1 MNLIAWAIIACEV
14 LFWVVLLLGLVVRYT
29 LKKPKLGF
37 ALLALTPVIDLLLLA
52 ATGIDLYRGAVAT
65 RAHALAAVYISVS
78 VIFGKS
84 MISWADERYRHYV
97 LKQDQLPAK
106 KYGMAYSVH
115 YAKGTVKHA
124 ISFLLGAGILY
135 GLVYLIND
143 PARTEAL
150 SAIAQLWAIVVGI
163 DGIIMVT
170 YFIWPRKAKG
180 QAGD

>member
-14 LFWVVLLLGLVVRYT
+14 LFWIVLLLGLVVRY
-29 LKKPKLGF
+29 LLNKPKLGF
-37 ALLALTPVIDLLLLA
+37 ALLALTPVVDLLLLA

-78 VIFGKS
+78 IIFGKG
-84 MISWADERYRHYV
+84 MVAWADERFRYYV
-97 LKQDQLPAK
+97 LKQSSLPAK

-124 ISFLLGAGILY
+124 VAFLLGAGILY
-135 GLVYLIND
+135 GLVYLIDD
-143 PARTEAL
+143 PARTDAL
-150 SAIAQLWAIVVGI
+150 SGVAKLWALVLGI
-163 DGIIMVT
+163 DGIIMIT

-180 QAGD
+180 QAGA

>member
-1 MNLIAWAIIACEV
+1 MNLIAWAIIACEA
-14 LFWVVLLLGLVVRYT
+14 LFWIVLLLGLVARYT
-29 LKKPKLGF
+29 LNKPKLGF

-84 MISWADERYRHYV
+84 MIAWADERFRYYV
-97 LKQDQLPAK
+97 LKQGHLPAK

-124 ISFLLGAGILY
+124 LSFLLGAGILY
-135 GLVYLIND
+135 GLVFLIDD
-143 PARTEAL
+143 PARTDAL
-150 SAIAQLWAIVVGI
+150 SAVAKTWALILGI
-163 DGIIMVT
+163 DGVIMVT

-180 QAGD
+180 QEAA